1 MSAHAGQ
8 MHSWIA
14 NISSATACFTICQ
27 TDRKKQLLLLFSFIV
42 IVKKKNS
49 EEYSHRHIFNVISLV
64 FDFVLGWGGCN
75 LLTRDRY

>member
-42 IVKKKNS
+42 IVKKKIARNI
-49 EEYSHRHIFNVISLV
+49 HIDISSML
-64 FDFVLGWGGCN
+64 FP
-75 LLTRDRY
+75 